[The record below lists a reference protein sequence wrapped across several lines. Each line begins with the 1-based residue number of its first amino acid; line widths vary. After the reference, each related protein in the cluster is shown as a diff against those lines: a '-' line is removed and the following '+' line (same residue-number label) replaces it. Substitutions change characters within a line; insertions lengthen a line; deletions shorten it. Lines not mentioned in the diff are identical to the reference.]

1 MRECRQAVLAAR
13 ALLHVALA
21 NYWQVFEAR
30 REVTQRAVLL
40 LFSNVIL
47 LTATVCI
54 VQKAG
59 LSPIL
64 CAALVT
70 ELTSL
75 VIAAAAL
82 APLSFDFV
90 DVSEAAKQLEELSRR
105 LDTVDKKVLYVVL
118 LLDKCCRERMKH
130 ISIKTWL
137 CTAAL
142 ATTVVAATLLA
153 LSCMW

>member
-1 MRECRQAVLAAR
+1 MHECGQTVLAAR
-13 ALLHVALA
+13 TLLHVALA

-47 LTATVCI
+47 LAATVYI

-59 LSPIL
+59 PSPIL

-70 ELTSL
+70 ELASL

-90 DVSEAAKQLEELSRR
+90 DVSEAAKQLEELSKR
-105 LDTVDKKVLYVVL
+105 LDTADKKVLYVVL
-118 LLDKCCRERMKH
+118 LLDKCCRERMRS
-130 ISIKTWL
+130 ISIRTWL
-137 CTAAL
+137 YTATLTA
-142 ATTVVAATLLA
+142 TVVAATLLA
-153 LSCMW
+153 LSCLW